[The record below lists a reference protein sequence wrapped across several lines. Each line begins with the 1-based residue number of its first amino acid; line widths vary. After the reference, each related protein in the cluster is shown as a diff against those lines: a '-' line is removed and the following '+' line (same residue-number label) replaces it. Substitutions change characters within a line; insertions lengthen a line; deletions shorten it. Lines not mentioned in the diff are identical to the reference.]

1 MKVFNIIFF
10 FFSIFMYDCVYL
22 IYEFNVFLFCYFALV
37 IGFCQSWL
45 WEKFI

>member
-10 FFSIFMYDCVYL
+10 FSFSCNVHL